1 MAYSVQ
7 KFEDDIEYVSV
18 VPPDYEPEEE
28 DDAEITILD
37 KYVMEEGLLD

>member
-1 MAYSVQ
+1 MQ
-7 KFEDDIEYVSV
+7 KFEYDLEDVSV
-18 VPPDYEPEEE
+18 VPPQDYEPEEE